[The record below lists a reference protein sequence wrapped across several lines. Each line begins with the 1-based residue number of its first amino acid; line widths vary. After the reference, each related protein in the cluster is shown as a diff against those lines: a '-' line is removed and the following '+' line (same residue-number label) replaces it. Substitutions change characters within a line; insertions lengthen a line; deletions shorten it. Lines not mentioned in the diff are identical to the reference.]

1 MTKIS
6 SLKWILCGYQLTFI
20 VKIKCTSK
28 WFNKSNYFDG
38 YSIQKRCLFNSFN
51 VYLCENR
58 IILRNDR
65 YFLLQLNHW
74 LELNVRDVSFYC
86 SYVCICIERGRQ
98 NLNIVSSITATVY
111 SYLNLTFT
119 KSRFRLGVMHHYHL
133 HPLIWISS
141 HNTNYNHQN
150 LNQITCN

>member
-20 VKIKCTSK
+20 VKTKCTSK

-38 YSIQKRCLFNSFN
+38 YSIKKRCLFNSFN

-65 YFLLQLNHW
+65 YFLLQFNHW
-74 LELNVRDVSFYC
+74 LELNVRDVSFYWC
-86 SYVCICIERGRQ
+86 KLLLFVCMYLYRTRTTKSEHCFEYNCHSLLIPEFDVYKIAISPRRDPP
-98 NLNIVSSITATVY
+98 LSSSSID
-111 SYLNLTFT
+111 LDF
-119 KSRFRLGVMHHYHL
+119 
-133 HPLIWISS
+133 
-141 HNTNYNHQN
+141 
-150 LNQITCN
+150 ITQH